1 MSKKPTY
8 IPTSAFIF
16 NDVNVRSFFYKNW
29 LAKTPVDQVQQ
40 EVDKLADLVDK
51 QKLNFWIES
60 YELWDYK
67 SAVIATN
74 EQRDRK
80 IVLDLQDEVA

>member
-1 MSKKPTY
+1 M
-8 IPTSAFIF
+8 
-16 NDVNVRSFFYKNW
+16 
-29 LAKTPVDQVQQ
+29 DQVQQ